1 MRIKKHGYCSH
12 ALVEKWSVLGA
23 LGNIYLRVEAYGDLQ
38 CSCLNVEFNK
48 NGVFEGCASLV
59 RGLP

>member
-38 CSCLNVEFNK
+38 CSCLNAEFNK
-48 NGVFEGCASLV
+48 TVFLKGVL
-59 RGLP
+59 L